1 LAVLP
6 CEVRWS
12 DLVHPKR
19 FPKGIK
25 PVAACE
31 WGPPSPWLW
40 AATAGAQLWRATW
53 DVRDSWEGK
62 YVDSTRG
69 ITNIIDRQADLADY
83 AGPGHWNDP
92 DMLVVGLYGK
102 GMYTSPKGWPSPN
115 DIEYRS
121 QMSM

>member
-1 LAVLP
+1 
-6 CEVRWS
+6 
-12 DLVHPKR
+12 
-19 FPKGIK
+19 
-25 PVAACE
+25 
-31 WGPPSPWLW
+31 
-40 AATAGAQLWRATW
+40 
-53 DVRDSWEGK
+53 VRDSWEGK